1 MLPSIPNRICA
12 ATVFSFLWEYSQAR
26 AMLSMLSSDGA
37 RYVRKG
43 SSFDHLL
50 SVMCIREEDFK
61 QKLAQMHLIYS
72 TIKTIGPKGSEVFM
86 QVPCNEAIKSMI
98 RQKVL
103 SEGKSEPLRKKVES
117 KYVVQR
123 TYKAMTKRPDAI
135 VKEEV
140 SPILEHDARYSKLF
154 NSDTAPK

>member
-1 MLPSIPNRICA
+1 MNEAAEQGGAKFDIEEIVDQLLERILDQRPLP
-12 ATVFSFLWEYSQAR
+12 LE
-26 AMLSMLSSDGA
+26 SDCLID
-37 RYVRKG
+37 V
-43 SSFDHLL
+43 
-50 SVMCIREEDFK
+50 CI
-61 QKLAQMHLIYS
+61 Q
-72 TIKTIGPKGSEVFM
+72 GSEVFM